1 MDLVRDM
8 EQRSFWREQFVL
20 LSVVDVNKDSD
31 RVVGLKV
38 DVEGVILKVVWDLA
52 PQVGCKLVVRVV
64 SSGGFLE
71 RITVR
76 LEERPREL

>member
-1 MDLVRDM
+1 M
-8 EQRSFWREQFVL
+8 
-20 LSVVDVNKDSD
+20 NKDSD

-64 SSGGFLE
+64 SSGCFLKGS
-71 RITVR
+71 
-76 LEERPREL
+76 LSG